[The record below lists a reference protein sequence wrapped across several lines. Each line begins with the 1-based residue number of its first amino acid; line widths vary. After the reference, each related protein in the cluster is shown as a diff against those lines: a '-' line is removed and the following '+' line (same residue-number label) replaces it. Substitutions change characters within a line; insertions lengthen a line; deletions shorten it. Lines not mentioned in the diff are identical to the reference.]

1 MYTALSTNYLQSDHK
16 FPSHGLLP
24 PEVSVGVVRPAG
36 HVVDVGQVVAC
47 RDRVRQVTSG
57 VEGGGV
63 TLHRPLLVQQ
73 VLHVGDGSAGPQE
86 LLMNCR
92 PSSGLVHTLLSA
104 ALRQLLVSP
113 VQPTADGQRYDDD
126 HHHQGQHYHQG
137 HHWELSLHLFGKV

>member
-1 MYTALSTNYLQSDHK
+1 MYTALSRNYLQSDHK

-73 VLHVGDGSAGPQE
+73 VLHVGHGHPGPQ
-86 LLMNCR
+86 
-92 PSSGLVHTLLSA
+92 
-104 ALRQLLVSP
+104 QLLVDSGGSSGGL
-113 VQPTADGQRYDDD
+113 VLALRLGQT
-126 HHHQGQHYHQG
+126 
-137 HHWELSLHLFGKV
+137 V